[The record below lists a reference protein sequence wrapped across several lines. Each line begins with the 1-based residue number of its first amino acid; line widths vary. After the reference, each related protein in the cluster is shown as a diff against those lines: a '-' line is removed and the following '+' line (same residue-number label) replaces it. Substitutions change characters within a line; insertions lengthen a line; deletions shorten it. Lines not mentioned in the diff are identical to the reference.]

1 MLVLDTCGWIE
12 WLVEGPLADVY
23 APLAEGLAAEP
34 LVPTIVVYEL
44 TRWVERERGEQA
56 AHDLLRVLRGS
67 RVMPLTE
74 AVAVLAARLA
84 ARWRLHMADAI
95 VLAHARTEGTDLVT
109 SDAALGRVPGVT
121 FHPK

>member
-12 WLVEGPLADVY
+12 WLAGGPLSRIYTPLIVGRPHDV
-23 APLAEGLAAEP
+23 

-44 TRWVERERGEQA
+44 TRWTERERGEA
-56 AHDLLRVLRGS
+56 SALDLLCTQRDSRVL
-67 RVMPLTE
+67 PLTE

-84 ARWRLHMADAI
+84 AQWRLHTADAI